1 MQKFPLIAAAAG
13 AIVAASAFGANAMPA
28 APVSSD
34 TPIVH
39 VAMGCGPG
47 FIRGPYGGCRPM
59 GYRRGP
65 VVVVR
70 PGYRRGWD
78 GERPHR
84 RDWDGDR
91 GYRRW

>member
-1 MQKFPLIAAAAG
+1 MRKFPLIAAAAG
-13 AIVAASAFGANAMPA
+13 SIVAASAIGANAMPA

-34 TPIVH
+34 MPIVH
-39 VAMGCGPG
+39 VAGGCGPG
-47 FIRGPYGGCRPM
+47 MHPNPWGRCVPF

-78 GERPHR
+78 
-84 RDWDGDR
+84 DGDR
-91 GYRRW
+91 WRRRW